1 MIMGSKDNIKDTI
14 TSNFRDEM
22 SDVKKLEDKRK
33 LRYYKEVI
41 NPTLDNH
48 NYLSMLTNTKSKIN
62 ITGIRTNS
70 HELQSDTEQW
80 STPRTRWDDIIFQI
94 CDTKKVKDEN
104 NFLLD
109 NNGFMTQ

>member
-1 MIMGSKDNIKDTI
+1 MGSKDSIKDTI
-14 TSNFRDEM
+14 TSTFKDKMWDAKEM
-22 SDVKKLEDKRK
+22 EGKSK

-48 NYLSMLTNTKSKIN
+48 NYLSMLNNTKSKMN

-80 STPRTRWDDIIFQI
+80 STPRTPWDDIIFPI
-94 CDTKKVKDEN
+94 CDTKKVEDEN